1 MSNVKLVLLMFLTVC
16 TSFIY
21 ADFTE
26 IKKIALVQ
34 KQLNSEVVFVW
45 AEGNESWFGS
55 GNACSSK
62 NQIVQIL
69 PKSQSESDVRAFEQ
83 LYAQLLLAQATGLR
97 LRFGNLSE
105 TCDANSVYYR
115 ADYVQ
120 VFTSWY
126 SSN

>member
-120 VFTSWY
+120 VFTS
-126 SSN
+126 

>member
-1 MSNVKLVLLMFLTVC
+1 MSNIKLVLLMFLTVC

-34 KQLNSEVVFVW
+34 KQLNSEVVFIW

-120 VFTSWY
+120 VFTS
-126 SSN
+126 